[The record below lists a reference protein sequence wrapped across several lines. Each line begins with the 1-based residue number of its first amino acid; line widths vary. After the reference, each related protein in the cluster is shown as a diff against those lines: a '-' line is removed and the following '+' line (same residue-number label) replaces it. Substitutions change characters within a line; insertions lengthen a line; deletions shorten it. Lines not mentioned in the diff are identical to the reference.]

1 MGEMDLSE
9 GLLDRRADGGENAST
24 LLRSYYS
31 MCVCFSLNLSCATTV
46 ISFASSDFPEFGN
59 MSTGTLFGAYCLTAI
74 FFANPILSAMSSKRC
89 LVAGTAQYVVYLLT
103 YVLAQITG
111 AGFLT
116 VIGAAVGGV
125 ASGYLWV
132 AKGSYFTETTKR
144 YAAMTAAADATEE
157 EATANRE
164 QISSK
169 LSSEFATCFLCT
181 EVAFKI
187 MAALIK
193 QYGGEGA
200 DADAGTTVMYI
211 VLLIVCVLS
220 ALGMT
225 RISPLQSDQEA
236 ADEASAVPFMDKVLL
251 KSQAAFAL
259 LFSDPKMALM
269 LPFEFS
275 FGLCGAFLNGY
286 ISPNVLV
293 CLERDV
299 LDATV
304 CLKPVLP
311 GYYIGYFAAMVSATA
326 AITSTAS
333 AAFIKSS
340 GMKWPVMLVGSACFA
355 MLAFL
360 FTVSSDES
368 LSSTGTLVLLYV
380 LQGMGRGV
388 FESCNQGVISDF
400 FPNDAPAAFANVVW
414 SSGGATAFGYLFL
427 VAQDRGVQAWTG
439 FLLSIGGFVGYFAAS
454 GIKARGKRHHSKDY
468 GSADLAGS

>member
-1 MGEMDLSE
+1 MGKMDLNE
-9 GLLDRRADGGENAST
+9 GLLDRRGGEGENAST
-24 LLRSYYS
+24 LLRSYYM
-31 MCVCFSLNLSCATTV
+31 MCVFFSLNLSCATTV
-46 ISFASSDFPEFGN
+46 ISFASSDFPEYGN
-59 MSTGTLFGAYCLTAI
+59 TSTGTLFGAYCFTAI

-89 LVAGTAQYVVYLLT
+89 LCAGTAQYVVYLLT
-103 YVLAQITG
+103 YVIAQVSG
-111 AGFLT
+111 VGWL
-116 VIGAAVGGV
+116 VVVGAAVGGV

-144 YAAMTAAADATEE
+144 YAALTLTPGATEE
-157 EATANRE
+157 EGTANRE

-187 MAALIK
+187 VAALIK
-193 QYGGEGA
+193 QYGGKG
-200 DADAGTTVMYI
+200 AGTTVMYI

-220 ALGMT
+220 SLGMT
-225 RISPLQSDQEA
+225 RIAPLQSDQEA
-236 ADEASAVPFMDKVLL
+236 ADEASTVPFSDKVLL

-259 LFSDPKMALM
+259 LFSNPKMALM

-286 ISPNVLV
+286 ISPQVLK
-293 CLERDV
+293 LN
-299 LDATV
+299 
-304 CLKPVLP
+304 LP

-326 AITSTAS
+326 ALTSTVS
-333 AAFIKSS
+333 AFFIKKTGS
-340 GMKWPVMLVGSACFA
+340 KWPVMLAGSACFA

-360 FTVSSDES
+360 FTVEDNAS
-368 LSSTGTLVLLYV
+368 LSATGTLVLLYM

-414 SSGGATAFGYLFL
+414 SSGGSTAFGYLFL
-427 VAQDRGVQAWTG
+427 VKQSRDVQAWTG
-439 FLLSIGGFVGYFAAS
+439 FLLSVMGFVGYFAAS
-454 GIKARGKRHHSKDY
+454 GIHRARKQ
-468 GSADLAGS
+468 